1 MINYSSKKENALNRI
16 KTTKNKAMKTN
27 TEIPTYKKHE
37 YVVIPLLRGSHITLE
52 KRNMTKE
59 TKPKYI
65 SIHDI
70 LRKYKNNIIEALEKR
85 IKSCENDLLEA
96 LDNDNILSIDSR
108 TIIFNKSDR
117 TWGFNIDTHI
127 IMLNLLE
134 KIKHDIVYLQSCTG
148 KEAYQMMKALH
159 YHRTIYPE
167 EILALLLIKIKE
179 GE

>member
-1 MINYSSKKENALNRI
+1 
-16 KTTKNKAMKTN
+16 MKTN
-27 TEIPTYKKHE
+27 TEIPTYKKLE

-52 KRNMTKE
+52 KRDMTKE
-59 TKPKYI
+59 AKPKYI

-96 LDNDNILSIDSR
+96 LDNDNILSIDSK

-117 TWGFNIDTHI
+117 IWSFNIDTHI

-148 KEAYQMMKALH
+148 KEAYQMIKALY
-159 YHRTIYPE
+159 YHMMLYPE
-167 EILALLLIKIKE
+167 EILALLLMKIKE